1 DLFQDFLP
9 AHPLLSIALAVAGK
23 HRGEV
28 PGQCETARPRK
39 LEHRSGPTWHLSR
52 PSMASVAVGN
62 PGHRHDCNF
71 HYTYWLPIIMPFPGP
86 NGRSTKYHTP
96 NRIAHAIQNGIT
108 NGIKRAMSVPIPA
121 RGS

>member
-1 DLFQDFLP
+1 TEARTFCERTSSKASSGCACRSSMMNQDLFQDFLP

-71 HYTYWLPIIMPFPGP
+71 HYTY
-86 NGRSTKYHTP
+86 
-96 NRIAHAIQNGIT
+96 
-108 NGIKRAMSVPIPA
+108 
-121 RGS
+121 